1 MPATSSPAARALA
14 HTVRSSA
21 PMLKRFL
28 AGFTDDTRTTQAS
41 GLPNHVAWVLG
52 HCALTMG
59 RLAERAGGPSIPSDF
74 FLAPSGGDGRRGTRS
89 RFDADAVAVGSS
101 PTDEPNLWPTLE
113 ICIECFDEAIET
125 LADTIAG
132 ATDEDLADSIA
143 WGETEYP
150 LRDLVIRVSLH
161 NALHAGQLSD
171 LRRALGMPRVNR

>member
-28 AGFTDDTRTTQAS
+28 AGFDNSNRTRQAP
-41 GLPNHVAWVLG
+41 GLPNHAAWVLG

-74 FLAPSGGDGRRGTRS
+74 FITGKGGDGRRGTSS
-89 RFDADAVAVGSS
+89 RFDADAVAFGSK
-101 PTDEPNLWPTLE
+101 PTDEPDLWPTLDT
-113 ICIECFDEAIET
+113 CIECFEEAVET

-132 ATDEDLADSIA
+132 AADEDLADPIA
-143 WGETEYP
+143 WGDSEFP
-150 LRDLVIRVSLH
+150 LRDLAIRISLH
-161 NALHAGQLSD
+161 NALHAGQLAD
-171 LRRALGMPRVNR
+171 LRRALGMPPVMG